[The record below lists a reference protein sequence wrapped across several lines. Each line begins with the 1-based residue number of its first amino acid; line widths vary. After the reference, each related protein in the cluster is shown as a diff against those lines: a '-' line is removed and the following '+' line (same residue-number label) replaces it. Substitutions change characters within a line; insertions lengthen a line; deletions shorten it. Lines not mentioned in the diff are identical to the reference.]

1 MNIKRVLIVDDE
13 YRIREVTKIALEMMA
28 GWEVLTASSGKEGLL
43 QAQVQQPD
51 AILLDVMMPDMDGT
65 ATLVALQ
72 ANNATRDI
80 PVVLLSAKV
89 QVNDRSQFAELGVK
103 AIIPKPFDP
112 LNLAIQIAEA
122 LGW

>member
-1 MNIKRVLIVDDE
+1 
-13 YRIREVTKIALEMMA
+13 
-28 GWEVLTASSGKEGLL
+28 
-43 QAQVQQPD
+43 
-51 AILLDVMMPDMDGT
+51 MMPDMDGT

-72 ANNATRDI
+72 ANKATRDI

-89 QVNDRSQFAELGVK
+89 EINDRSQFAQLGVK